1 MFLEARYGQ
10 KLEQVRKWLHSEISG
25 WHEDLRPFWTI
36 QDPALWREDGDLMSG
51 NSSSAEL
58 RLARAQLLWPKCG
71 TL

>member
-1 MFLEARYGQ
+1 MVKSLNKFESGCILMHRQ
-10 KLEQVRKWLHSEISG
+10 ISG